1 MLRSAVLV
9 CSCYKENASYW
20 ETDIFG
26 EARVSDSF
34 YTLAKTLKEG
44 IAHTMLNF
52 PIGVAWKIV
61 EIKLIIYLKKIN

>member
-1 MLRSAVLV
+1 MLIITVLV

-26 EARVSDSF
+26 ETRVFDSF
-34 YTLAKTLKEG
+34 YTLAKTLKES

-52 PIGVAWKIV
+52 PIGVAWKIG
-61 EIKLIIYLKKIN
+61 EIKLIIYVYV